1 MKFVIYIKQ
10 FYIKFIFISLS
21 PVLPSKVLSR
31 MSVSVMQKHNS
42 YHVLSVPSL
51 SLFVVDIYITMMC
64 ICKMLDEICYIH
76 KPIHI
81 HIIMISLSR

>member
-21 PVLPSKVLSR
+21 PVITPKVLSR

-51 SLFVVDIYITMMC
+51 SLFVVDIYIS
-64 ICKMLDEICYIH
+64 
-76 KPIHI
+76 P
-81 HIIMISLSR
+81 